1 MSHCVERKASGA
13 ERQSYIEPVD
23 ERQEAILRRMTGQ
36 QRLRIGFEITEFALN
51 LARAG
56 IRRQY
61 PGISDEGVRE
71 KLSERLYA

>member
-1 MSHCVERKASGA
+1 MDGRHQAPPNRYVEPAN
-13 ERQSYIEPVD
+13 EQ
-23 ERQEAILRRMTGQ
+23 QEEILRRMTGE

-56 IRRQY
+56 IRHQY

-71 KLSERLYA
+71 KLRDRLYS